1 MQGVGN
7 GRFRPE
13 GTLTRGMLVTTL
25 YRLAG
30 SPEVEQDAA
39 FTDLREGA
47 YYEAAVAW
55 AQANGIAKGVTQTT
69 FGPERPV
76 TREQAAAFLYR
87 YVTGY
92 LGRTPAPG
100 GSLSGFADAGRISPY
115 AEAAVAWAVAE
126 DFFQGY
132 EDGKLYPRAE
142 LTRAQMAKLLTILD
156 QNF

>member
-1 MQGVGN
+1 MPPLQTC
-7 GRFRPE
+7 GRAP
-13 GTLTRGMLVTTL
+13 TTK
-25 YRLAG
+25 
-30 SPEVEQDAA
+30 PP
-39 FTDLREGA
+39 
-47 YYEAAVAW
+47 VAW

-69 FGPERPV
+69 FGPERPGHP
-76 TREQAAAFLYR
+76 EQAAAFLYR